1 MQSLFQLGVHL
12 LQLRC
17 SAFADRLSDYGEIA
31 RLSARPTD
39 VSETQETE
47 GLRTSFSTLVP
58 SLGGKPPEFNQA
70 SFHWM

>member
-1 MQSLFQLGVHL
+1 MHSLFQLGVNL

-39 VSETQETE
+39 VSETQEIE
-47 GLRTSFSTLVP
+47 GLRASFSTLFP
-58 SLGGKPPEFNQA
+58 SFGGKPSEFNQA
-70 SFHWM
+70 RFHWM